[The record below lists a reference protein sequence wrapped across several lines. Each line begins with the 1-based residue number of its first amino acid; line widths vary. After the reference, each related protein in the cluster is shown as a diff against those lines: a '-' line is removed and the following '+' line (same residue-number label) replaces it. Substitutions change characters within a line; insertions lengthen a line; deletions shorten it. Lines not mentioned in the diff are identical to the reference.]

1 MVSRLSPANW
11 VHVTNWLH
19 ERFLAAK
26 VPKASGA
33 SWKPGE
39 PIVVAGMF
47 NTASGIGESA
57 RSSYYAMHDQGLN
70 PTAVDIS
77 ALFGPVDFKTSVPF
91 GEMPRDERG
100 LLVLH
105 MNAPET
111 VRALHYLN
119 PVRFRGWRVVGAWAW
134 ELEHLPA
141 YWSNGFRYVDE
152 IWALSAFTAGAITR
166 AGSVPTRVVAPVVHV
181 PGSVSPRRDE
191 FGIDPDVFTVLA
203 LTDVLSSPLRKNPLG
218 AVKAFRAAFSDD
230 PKAQMI
236 VKLRNLDRNPKFQ
249 HELSEAVA
257 GAGNIRVMENV
268 LSREEILSLIM
279 SADAL
284 ISLHRS
290 EGFCLPLAEA
300 MSLGVPTVAT
310 GWSGNMDFM
319 DESTA
324 MLVPFELTPVSGTD
338 PFYGTVPGAVWAEP
352 SIEGAADALRCL
364 KQSPSLRQTISSRA
378 REVAAKQSDT
388 RRFVE
393 AAGLLSSK

>member
-1 MVSRLSPANW
+1 MVSRLGPANW
-11 VHVTNWLH
+11 VHVTNWVR
-19 ERFLAAK
+19 ERVLAAR
-26 VPKASGA
+26 VPRANGVP
-33 SWKPGE
+33 WQPGE

-57 RSSYYAMHDQGLN
+57 RSSYYAMQDQGLN

-77 ALFGPVDFKTSVPF
+77 ALFGPVDFKSRIPV
-91 GEMPRDERG
+91 GEMPRDARG

-105 MNAPET
+105 MNSPET
-111 VRALHYLN
+111 VRALRYLDRA
-119 PVRFRGWRVVGAWAW
+119 RFRGWRVVGAWAW

-152 IWALSAFTAGAITR
+152 IWALSAFTAGAIVR
-166 AGSVPTRVVAPVVHV
+166 SGSVPTRVVAPVVHV

-218 AVKAFRAAFSDD
+218 AIKAFRAAFSDD
-230 PKAQMI
+230 PNVQLI

-249 HELSEAVA
+249 RELSEIVA
-257 GAGNIRVMENV
+257 GAGNIKVMENV
-268 LSREEILSLIM
+268 LTREEVLSLIM
-279 SADAL
+279 SADAF

-319 DESTA
+319 DESSA
-324 MLVPFELTPVSGTD
+324 ILVPFELTSVSRSD

-352 SIEGAADALRCL
+352 SIEFAADALRRL
-364 KQSPSLRQTISSRA
+364 ERSPSLRQTISSRA